1 MGYEHPTQ
9 EELFSVRD
17 APASSGKRKRGKERE
32 KISWLID
39 DFKKK
44 NGALLEKDTER
55 HKKFLIEQ
63 ARRGPPGRTREQR

>member
-1 MGYEHPTQ
+1 MAYEHPTQ
-9 EELFSVRD
+9 EELFPTHATPR
-17 APASSGKRKRGKERE
+17 SGRKKGKTKERE
-32 KISWLID
+32 EISWLID